1 MSASNHAH
9 RPFIIAAI
17 MTAQVMVAI
26 EATIVSTVMPQIVA
40 DLSGLDLYSWVF
52 SSFLLAQTTMTV
64 VFGKLADVIGRRP
77 MMLLGIAIFLLGSLL
92 AGFATSMPWLIAF
105 RLIQGIGAAAV
116 QPLCVIIVADY
127 YPAAERGK
135 VQGYLASV
143 WAIAA
148 VLGPMVGGLI
158 IHHLPWSWI
167 FWINLPIGLAAA
179 AIFMCYMR
187 HDTPHQRPSIDVLGA
202 LLFTAA
208 MASLMMVLSD
218 AADLPPG
225 WTWKLLA
232 VCAVSSL
239 GFVWQERRV
248 ADPMVS
254 FKLWG
259 GRAIAS
265 TNTATLLA
273 GMALLG
279 LTTFLPMY
287 AQGVLHQT
295 PIVAGMVLTL
305 IMFGWPCGAT
315 VAARSF
321 TRTGLRPVM
330 VAGSVFIP
338 AGALFMVFLQP
349 GSSPVQAGI
358 GSLIMGFGMGLLSI
372 SSLILI
378 PEIVDRAQ
386 QGSAMASNLFSRNLG
401 STLGAALFG
410 AVLNYGLNNNRTGSP
425 ITSDQ
430 IKHALEFN
438 DADSRLVSEVLQHS
452 LHLTFISVFAVSA
465 CILAL
470 VLFIPSAATRHLS
483 KETLAE
489 KAKHAAEHAAG

>member
-1 MSASNHAH
+1 MPTSNHAH
-9 RPFIIAAI
+9 RPFIVAAV

-77 MMLLGIAIFLLGSLL
+77 MMLLGIAIFLVGSLL
-92 AGFATSMPWLIAF
+92 AGFAPSMPWLIAF
-105 RLIQGIGAAAV
+105 RLIQGIGAAAI

-148 VLGPMVGGLI
+148 VLGPMVGGVI
-158 IHHLPWSWI
+158 IHHLSWSWI
-167 FWINLPIGLAAA
+167 FWINLPIGLIAAG
-179 AIFMCYMR
+179 IFVRYMR
-187 HDTPHQRPSIDVLGA
+187 HDTPLQRPSVDMLGA
-202 LLFTAA
+202 LLFTVA

-218 AADLPPG
+218 GVDLPSG
-225 WTWKLLA
+225 WIWKLLA
-232 VCAVSSL
+232 LCAASAI

-254 FKLWG
+254 FALWG
-259 GRAIAS
+259 GRAIAA

-305 IMFGWPCGAT
+305 IMLGWPCGAT
-315 VAARSF
+315 VAARNF

-330 VAGSVFIP
+330 IAGSVFIP
-338 AGALFMVFLQP
+338 LGALFMVFLHP

-372 SSLILI
+372 GSLILI
-378 PEIVDRAQ
+378 PEIVDRSQ

-410 AVLNYGLNNNRTGSP
+410 AVLNYGLNNNRTGSA

-430 IKHALEFN
+430 IKHALRSN
-438 DADSRLVSEVLQHS
+438 DARSAVVSEVLQHS
-452 LHLTFISVFAVSA
+452 LHLTFISVFGVSA

-470 VLFIPSAATRHLS
+470 VLLIPRAAIRHLS
-483 KETLAE
+483 KDTLAE
-489 KAKHAAEHAAG
+489 KARRAAEHAAG

>member
-1 MSASNHAH
+1 MPPSDHSH
-9 RPFIIAAI
+9 RPYIVAAV

-64 VFGKLADVIGRRP
+64 VFGKLADVVGRRP
-77 MMLLGIAIFLLGSLL
+77 MMLLGIAIFLVGSLL
-92 AGFATSMPWLIAF
+92 AGCASSMPWLIAF
-105 RLIQGIGAAAV
+105 RLIQGIGAAAI
-116 QPLCVIIVADY
+116 QPLCVIIVTDY

-143 WAIAA
+143 WATAA
-148 VLGPMVGGLI
+148 VLGPMLGGLI
-158 IHHLPWSWI
+158 IHHLSWSWI

-179 AIFMCYMR
+179 VIFVRYMR
-187 HDTPHQRPSIDVLGA
+187 HDKPHRRPSIDVLGA
-202 LLFTAA
+202 LLFTVA
-208 MASLMMVLSD
+208 MASMMMVLSD
-218 AADLPPG
+218 GADMPSG
-225 WTWKLLA
+225 WVWKLLA
-232 VCAVSSL
+232 VCAASSA

-254 FKLWG
+254 FSLWG

-305 IMFGWPCGAT
+305 IMLGWPCGST
-315 VAARSF
+315 VAARGF
-321 TRTGLRPVM
+321 TRVGLRPVM
-330 VAGSVFIP
+330 IAGSIFIP
-338 AGALFMVFLQP
+338 LGALFMVFLQP
-349 GSSPVQAGI
+349 ASSPVQAGI

-378 PEIVDRAQ
+378 PEIVDRSQ

-410 AVLNYGLNNNRTGSP
+410 AVLNYGLNNNSTGAA

-438 DADSRLVSEVLQHS
+438 DAASAKVSEILQHS
-452 LHLTFISVFAVSA
+452 LHLTFISVFVVSA

-470 VLFIPSAATRHLS
+470 VLLIPRATTRHLS
-483 KETLAE
+483 KDTLAE
-489 KAKHAAEHAAG
+489 KARRAAEHATG

>member
-92 AGFATSMPWLIAF
+92 AGFAPSMPWLIAF
-105 RLIQGIGAAAV
+105 RLIQGIGAAAI

-127 YPAAERGK
+127 YPAAERGR

-148 VLGPMVGGLI
+148 VLGPMAGGLI

-179 AIFMCYMR
+179 AIFLRFMR

-218 AADLPPG
+218 AANLPPG
-225 WTWKLLA
+225 WAWKLLA
-232 VCAVSSL
+232 VCVAASI

-254 FKLWG
+254 FALWG

-315 VAARSF
+315 VAARGF

-338 AGALFMVFLQP
+338 AGALFMVFLHP

-378 PEIVDRAQ
+378 PEIVDRSQ

-438 DADSRLVSEVLQHS
+438 DARSELVSEVLQHS
-452 LHLTFISVFAVSA
+452 LHLTFISVFVVSA

-470 VLFIPSAATRHLS
+470 VLFIPRAATRHLS

-489 KAKHAAEHAAG
+489 KARRAAEHAAG

>member
-1 MSASNHAH
+1 
-9 RPFIIAAI
+9 
-17 MTAQVMVAI
+17 
-26 EATIVSTVMPQIVA
+26 
-40 DLSGLDLYSWVF
+40 
-52 SSFLLAQTTMTV
+52 
-64 VFGKLADVIGRRP
+64 
-77 MMLLGIAIFLLGSLL
+77 
-92 AGFATSMPWLIAF
+92 
-105 RLIQGIGAAAV
+105 
-116 QPLCVIIVADY
+116 
-127 YPAAERGK
+127 
-135 VQGYLASV
+135 
-143 WAIAA
+143 
-148 VLGPMVGGLI
+148 
-158 IHHLPWSWI
+158 
-167 FWINLPIGLAAA
+167 
-179 AIFMCYMR
+179 
-187 HDTPHQRPSIDVLGA
+187 
-202 LLFTAA
+202 
-208 MASLMMVLSD
+208 
-218 AADLPPG
+218 
-225 WTWKLLA
+225 
-232 VCAVSSL
+232 
-239 GFVWQERRV
+239 
-248 ADPMVS
+248 
-254 FKLWG
+254 
-259 GRAIAS
+259 
-265 TNTATLLA
+265 
-273 GMALLG
+273 
-279 LTTFLPMY
+279 
-287 AQGVLHQT
+287 
-295 PIVAGMVLTL
+295 
-305 IMFGWPCGAT
+305 

-330 VAGSVFIP
+330 IGGSVFIP
-338 AGALFMVFLQP
+338 LGALFMVFLHP

-438 DADSRLVSEVLQHS
+438 DARSALVSEVLQHS